1 MNLTPDEITY
11 LLALAAVC
19 WFGFI
24 SWRTLRDDNDRHP

>member
-19 WFGFI
+19 WFGYVG
-24 SWRTLRDDNDRHP
+24 WRTLGGDDDRNP